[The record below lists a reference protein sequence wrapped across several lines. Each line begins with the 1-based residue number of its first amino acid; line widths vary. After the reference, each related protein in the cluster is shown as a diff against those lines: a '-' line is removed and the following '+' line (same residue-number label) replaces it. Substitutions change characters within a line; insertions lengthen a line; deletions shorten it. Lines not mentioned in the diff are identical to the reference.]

1 MRLLV
6 QSDAELSSMGAD
18 FVTRLAIAEFDV
30 PMAVFDFQ
38 TLEGLKQA
46 LEDESLFSLRQALVA
61 QVPSPPESGGPAR
74 APRRANNPL
83 MPLVAHNSLTPP
95 PRKRMCRA
103 VGARRA

>member
-1 MRLLV
+1 MSVNVRLLV

-61 QVPSPPESGGPAR
+61 QVPSPPKAGGLR
-74 APRRANNPL
+74 VRRA
-83 MPLVAHNSLTPP
+83 ARITP
-95 PRKRMCRA
+95 
-103 VGARRA
+103 